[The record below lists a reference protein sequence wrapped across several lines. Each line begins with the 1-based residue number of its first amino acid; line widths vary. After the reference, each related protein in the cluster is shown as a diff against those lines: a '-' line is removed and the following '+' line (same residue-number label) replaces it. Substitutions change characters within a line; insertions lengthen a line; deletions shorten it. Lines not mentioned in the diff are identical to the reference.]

1 MIAYLRGRLRQIT
14 AEAIV
19 LETSGIGWLV
29 RTPAGQAWPELGT
42 EIAVYTH
49 LVVREDA
56 MELYGFTRPEGLRFF
71 TLLLGVAG
79 IGPRGALQIMAAAPL
94 EKLARAIAAEDA
106 SFLTALPGIGAKKAR
121 RLVLELK
128 EAILKANLVDT
139 SGLNGGTVQAADHD
153 EPLAALVVL
162 GYSREEVSPYLA
174 RVRSELGPE
183 ADTSTVLQAVLKAL
197 GRGVGNN

>member
-1 MIAYLRGRLRQIT
+1 MIGYLRGWLRQVT
-14 AEAIV
+14 TEAIV
-19 LETSGIGWLV
+19 LETNGIGWLV

-71 TLLLGVAG
+71 TLLLEVAG
-79 IGPRGALQIMAAAPL
+79 IGPRGALQIMAAAPP

-106 SFLTALPGIGAKKAR
+106 PFLTALPGIGAKKAR

-128 EAILKANLVDT
+128 DAILKANLVDT
-139 SGLNGGTVQAADHD
+139 SGLTGGTVQAVDYD
-153 EPLAALVVL
+153 EALAALMAL
-162 GYSREEVSPYLA
+162 GYNREEVSPYLA

-183 ADTSTVLQAVLKAL
+183 ADTATVLQAVLKAL
-197 GRGVGNN
+197 GRGEGNS